1 LNVGTGRQAWDGA
14 ATANIVVGDALP
26 PLPRNNSNL
35 VAVDQKITTM
45 ESFTA
50 NTSTA
55 DWHAAFNFLQDQS
68 DKALDYLSYE
78 RGIISSQI
86 NRVANINTNLQS
98 QSLNL
103 DKSRSDLV
111 DADLGAET
119 AQFAKS
125 QLQQR
130 VATQMVTQANSLVNP
145 IKTMI
150 NLWDDIKSK

>member
-1 LNVGTGRQAWDGA
+1 
-14 ATANIVVGDALP
+14 
-26 PLPRNNSNL
+26 
-35 VAVDQKITTM
+35 M

-55 DWHAAFNFLQDQS
+55 DWHAAFDYLQDQT

-78 RGIISSQI
+78 RSIIGGQM
-86 NRVANINTNLQS
+86 NRVAFINTNLRS
-98 QSLNL
+98 QGLNL
-103 DKSRSDLV
+103 DKSKSDLV
-111 DADLGAET
+111 DADVGVET

-130 VATQMVTQANSLVNP
+130 VAAQMVTQANSLVNP

-150 NLWDDIKSK
+150 GLWDDIKSK